1 MVAVWI
7 ILAIVADPAGPPV
20 QVTGA
25 GACPAAADVQG
36 ALAGLI
42 PPRDPEVA
50 PDVAT
55 LTDDA
60 SSVVLALR
68 RGSGEPIGEKRLDP
82 GLPCAERARAAAVI
96 IAAWEARLATQ
107 ATALV
112 VQQPAPAPKPA
123 AAVVREAPPTP
134 SAPVPVRIEPGV
146 SAGASINGTTLAPSG
161 MIEVAFSRPGG
172 TVVPAVAAL
181 FVGSHNLAVGPG
193 DAAWRRYGLVATVAS
208 RRAWPAVWAEART
221 GLAFTLLDI
230 SGSSYPR
237 NGSAVTF
244 DPGITFGL
252 RVGTRSP
259 RIRWWLDALI
269 TLWPRD
275 QEVYVQGVPGTATL
289 PRGGALV
296 GLGASYEG
304 R

>member
-20 QVTGA
+20 QVTGTA
-25 GACPAAADVQG
+25 ACPAAADVQG

-42 PPRDPEVA
+42 PPREPEVA

-60 SSVVLALR
+60 SAVVLALR
-68 RGSGEPIGEKRLDP
+68 RASGERIGEKRLDP
-82 GLPCAERARAAAVI
+82 GLPCAERGTRRGGDHRGLGSPPRHAGDRARRAAA
-96 IAAWEARLATQ
+96 R
-107 ATALV
+107 
-112 VQQPAPAPKPA
+112 
-123 AAVVREAPPTP
+123 
-134 SAPVPVRIEPGV
+134 
-146 SAGASINGTTLAPSG
+146 AGAATRRSRRSRGATRPIGGGPDSHRAGRRRRRLDQRHDARALGHDRGRLLAPD
-161 MIEVAFSRPGG
+161 G

-181 FVGSHNLAVGPG
+181 FVGAHNLAVGPG

-208 RRAWPAVWAEART
+208 RRSWPAVWAEART

-244 DPGITFGL
+244 DPGVTFGL

-289 PRGGALV
+289 PRGGALLGV
-296 GLGASYEG
+296 GASYEG